1 MGAGTL
7 PQVRADMGW
16 GILAHYTDIYPA
28 LPFPPHASQL
38 PCGPDWKLVDPPP
51 RRER

>member
-1 MGAGTL
+1 MDAGTL